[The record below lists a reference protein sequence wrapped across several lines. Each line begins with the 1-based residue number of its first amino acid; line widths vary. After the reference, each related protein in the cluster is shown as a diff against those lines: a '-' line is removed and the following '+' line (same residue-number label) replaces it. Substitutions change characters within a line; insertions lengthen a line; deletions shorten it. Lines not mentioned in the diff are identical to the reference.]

1 MKKLLAFLAGII
13 IIAIIL
19 FMLFGGFGL
28 GKGSGSGE
36 GESGV
41 STSQELDEVDEPA
54 ENAVKND
61 QRDEKKNVS
70 DEGTVI
76 EVSVVK
82 SEYFYNNKSV
92 ELDDLIGIIGEIDGK
107 VVVEVTDDDAALK
120 PYNKLLDKLDEL
132 GIQYVECVAD

>member
-19 FMLFGGFGL
+19 FMLFGGSGIW
-28 GKGSGSGE
+28 KGSSSGD
-36 GESGV
+36 GESGI
-41 STSQELDEVDEPA
+41 STSQKVDEVDEPA
-54 ENAVKND
+54 ENAVEND
-61 QRDEKKNVS
+61 QCDEKKTDS

-92 ELDDLIGIIGEIDGK
+92 ELDDLIGIIGEIEGK
-107 VVVEVTDDDAALK
+107 VVVEVTDDNAALK

-132 GIQYVECVAD
+132 EIQYIECVAD